1 MRITNVIPKS
11 EFYSQLEET
20 KNLIRGQIEEFI
32 WEKSCSNGKEEA
44 GNFDRVFKELEEVIP
59 TEKKELLFELEA
71 EFNALMDIRVQKII
85 SFLLENT
92 EEIKK
97 ELLSF

>member
-1 MRITNVIPKS
+1 MKITNVIPKV

-32 WEKSCSNGKEEA
+32 WEKSCIEKEETDS
-44 GNFDRVFKELEEVIP
+44 FDRIFKELLKVIP
-59 TEKKELLFELEA
+59 TEKEILLFELES

-92 EEIKK
+92 SEIKK

>member
-1 MRITNVIPKS
+1 MKATNVIPKV

-20 KNLIRGQIEEFI
+20 KNSIRGQIVEFI
-32 WEKSCSNGKEEA
+32 WEKSCIEKEEA
-44 GNFDRVFKELEEVIP
+44 GSFSRIFEELKRVIP
-59 TEKKELLFELEA
+59 AEKKELLFELEA
-71 EFNALMDIRVQKII
+71 EFNTLMDIRVQKII

-92 EEIKK
+92 DEIKK